1 MKQRFWGLILVA
13 ALVAGC
19 FFGGIAKAD
28 GEIEEA
34 SKQVEEDEQ
43 GQKEIEEKAA
53 ELQALSDALQEEL
66 DGAYAEIDAI
76 IAGLLELD
84 GQIEE
89 AAAQIRIVQAQREK
103 KLEELEA
110 QKDAMALRIQY
121 MYEQQYS
128 SLWEVLA
135 GAKSLGEIINSA
147 EYISS
152 ITSYDKQMMEI
163 YKAELQ
169 EIEENLQEEKDR
181 EAELRKIRLDN
192 QIRQEECA
200 EKTEEIIAKIDE
212 YNTKIAEYGE
222 EAEAAAARAAEDKAQ
237 LEKLQAA
244 ARAAAAAEEARRKA
258 EEEAIR
264 KAEEEARRKA
274 EEEAARRAAE
284 ESRAAQQTQSAQ
296 PTAPPATQPTS
307 APTQP
312 STEAPTEPPA
322 TEAPTEPPTTEAPTE
337 TQPEETTPE
346 ETEPTTEAP
355 KPGNWAYNNARGVG
369 SIDID
374 PDEVTPNGYTNLE
387 MLAAIIDLEAGGQPY
402 EGRIAVGNVIWN
414 RILDPRFQLTIY
426 DVIYAPNQ
434 FTPAYT
440 GNLDILLARGGTRE
454 SSFATA
460 RDCFNGARSIPER
473 FLYFSAESQW
483 DWVLQWMEIHET
495 LQIGNHIFYY

>member
-1 MKQRFWGLILVA
+1 MKQRFYGWILIA
-13 ALVAGC
+13 ALIAGC
-19 FFGGIAKAD
+19 FFGGIARAD

-34 SKQVEEDEQ
+34 SKQVEEDEK

-89 AAAQIRIVQAQREK
+89 AEAQIRVEQAKREK
-103 KLEELEA
+103 KLKELEG

-152 ITSYDKQMMEI
+152 ITSYDNQMMEV
-163 YKAELQ
+163 YKAELA
-169 EIEENLQEEKDR
+169 EIEADLEEIKDR
-181 EAELRKIRLDN
+181 EAELRKIRLDM
-192 QIRQEECA
+192 QIKQEECA

-222 EAEAAAARAAEDKAQ
+222 AAAAAEAKAAEDRAQ

-244 ARAAAAAEEARRKA
+244 AAAAAAAAEARRKAEEEEARRAAEEARRKA
-258 EEEAIR
+258 EEA
-264 KAEEEARRKA
+264 
-274 EEEAARRAAE
+274 EAASRAAE

-296 PTAPPATQPTS
+296 TTAPPATQ
-307 APTQP
+307 APTQAP
-312 STEAPTEPPA
+312 TEPPVTEAPTEPLA
-322 TEAPTEPPTTEAPTE
+322 TQAPTE
-337 TQPEETTPE
+337 TPPEESTPE

-369 SIDID
+369 SVNID
-374 PDEVTPNGYTNLE
+374 PDEVTPNGHTNLE
-387 MLAAIIDLEAGGQPY
+387 LLAAIIDLEAGGQPY

-414 RILDPRFQLTIY
+414 RILDPRFQMTIY

-473 FLYFSAESQW
+473 FLYFSAENQW